1 MGERKEDERCSV
13 NLLQF
18 APTLDM
24 NLDGYFLNEN
34 LPTKEIDRKEVK
46 PEPTRRSETIG
57 NGVQR
62 ASTEKPEQQAVVNL
76 PLSQDE
82 QVKHDIDMKPC
93 TSNSNDFGRQILKTQ
108 WLEQRS
114 HPKLKTREP

>member
-13 NLLQF
+13 NLLQV

-24 NLDGYFLNEN
+24 NLDGYLLNEN

-62 ASTEKPEQQAVVNL
+62 ASTEKQEQQAVVNL
-76 PLSQDE
+76 PLSQEE
-82 QVKHDIDMKPC
+82 QVKHDIDIETMH
-93 TSNSNDFGRQILKTQ
+93 QQ
-108 WLEQRS
+108 LER
-114 HPKLKTREP
+114 L